1 MAQSRGHRRLRFL
14 RAEMRAAQHQPCAR
28 CGQPI
33 DYDAPPGDPSSFQ
46 LGHRLSWRDHPEL
59 RLDPANLQP
68 EHELCNKQAGATD
81 IAPTLGLR
89 SRRW

>member
-1 MAQSRGHRRLRFL
+1 MRQARL
-14 RAEMRAAQHQPCAR
+14 QPCAR

-33 DYDAPPGDPSSFQ
+33 DYAAPPGDPRSFQ
-46 LGHRLSWRDHPEL
+46 VGHRLSWRDHPDE

-81 IAPTLGLR
+81 AGPSLGLM